1 MALEVKH
8 LLLPSP
14 IDSYEQTLK
23 LKPSWHPPLGHPLSG
38 YPPLGHPPDH
48 GSRISDHGFWITDF
62 GSRISDHGFRI
73 TDFGSQISDHNFW
86 ITDFGSRI
94 SDGDSLGICWGRF
107 TGALSFMSIIFHY
120 VLLISILICTFD
132 GCKIRIK
139 GLRDCLDL

>member
-1 MALEVKH
+1 MTLEVKH

-14 IDSYEQTLK
+14 IGSHEQTLK
-23 LKPSWHPPLGHPLSG
+23 LKLSEHPPPGHHAPLLVG
-38 YPPLGHPPDH
+38 YAW
-48 GSRISDHGFWITDF
+48 SETASDH
-62 GSRISDHGFRI
+62 R
-73 TDFGSQISDHNFW
+73 SQ
-86 ITDFGSRI
+86 I

-107 TGALSFMSIIFHY
+107 TGALLFMSIIFHY